1 MMCDNLGLR
10 KPVLNP
16 CQYCHT
22 DRDGFVQELPRTG
35 IGRAAIHWH
44 HPAFG
49 GWTLHF
55 YGPNRTEAKIK
66 INFCPMC
73 GRKLK
78 EG

>member
-1 MMCDNLGLR
+1 MANKIC
-10 KPVLNP
+10 P
-16 CQYCHT
+16 YCHT
-22 DRDGFVQELPRTG
+22 DRDGYVSELPREG
-35 IGRAAIHWH
+35 VGRAVIQWH

-55 YGPNRTEAKIK
+55 YGSHHTKAKIK

-73 GRKLK
+73 GRELK